1 MSGLRARLDRIPLDI
16 WHLADDAAVQ
26 AGGSTNIFI
35 AWLRLFDSDG
45 GRAERYRLL
54 LDADLFNPMGQVL
67 GKIAEFLHM
76 FFMVIAGY
84 AVWAIEAVV
93 NPDRLLRGLSSA
105 YQSLTSRL
113 FEVFPPQALVAATFA
128 ILVLRIFIQQAPGDV
143 TIGSAKTSARLTK
156 THWQRLASGF
166 AVMSIVLILVAN
178 PFRLAQ
184 EALKAVAVF
193 SGFLTGND
201 AETLHR
207 LMVSGNVN
215 QILRPITQMI
225 TYHDVLSPECS
236 ATWSQVINSGNT
248 SVLSTCLTQ
257 AQVNAASSPGVI
269 TLTLSILAL
278 AIAACF
284 GYFAFIVLKQLLIHI
299 SLMVYHLV
307 ILAWVGALSLAHRRA
322 YDKLAREVGMAGRHF
337 VITMAIVLVISVI
350 PVWFLQFVGEIPG
363 LPLWL
368 EFILIAIGYVVTG
381 QVVAVMTRALD
392 DGKSWKEN
400 WKEAFT
406 KEDTLSETISK
417 KMSDSTIQK
426 TLYPADDQ
434 KKAVANPFADQ
445 TKAGKE
451 WVGGKWQSTKGA
463 VRFGGKGAAGQ
474 ENSDSPELDAA
485 AQKVV
490 LAAPAASSPAPAPA
504 PTPADPTQARAPDP
518 SESSAPSAAPVAAD
532 EPTFSN
538 VPFSAEERQA
548 HDILTQVVSAFPY
561 IRMAY
566 YVATG
571 SDGETTVMKSPSVD
585 ESDTSAVFRPSVD
598 IRTDSA
604 VYTMDRGGTAVVG
617 TPLADIQ
624 VPGNT
629 QTTVSGDTLTSPQ
642 AEPGGMTD
650 LVRGY
655 LDNVVRRIY
664 ETAPESGRDIIAR
677 PDGVLDLSGSSF
689 GLALP
694 AYHDSGVPKT
704 VWDKLRIPDPMTIES
719 DIISISGGVAEA
731 DRLRNVEEALGD
743 PSFESPN
750 SIAGL
755 ALTAGRDRGGNTV
768 IREATRGGFGDD
780 V

>member
-1 MSGLRARLDRIPLDI
+1 
-16 WHLADDAAVQ
+16 
-26 AGGSTNIFI
+26 
-35 AWLRLFDSDG
+35 
-45 GRAERYRLL
+45 
-54 LDADLFNPMGQVL
+54 
-67 GKIAEFLHM
+67 
-76 FFMVIAGY
+76 
-84 AVWAIEAVV
+84 
-93 NPDRLLRGLSSA
+93 
-105 YQSLTSRL
+105 
-113 FEVFPPQALVAATFA
+113 
-128 ILVLRIFIQQAPGDV
+128 
-143 TIGSAKTSARLTK
+143 
-156 THWQRLASGF
+156 
-166 AVMSIVLILVAN
+166 
-178 PFRLAQ
+178 
-184 EALKAVAVF
+184 
-193 SGFLTGND
+193 
-201 AETLHR
+201 
-207 LMVSGNVN
+207 
-215 QILRPITQMI
+215 MI

-257 AQVNAASSPGVI
+257 AQVNAASNPGVI

-307 ILAWVGALSLAHRRA
+307 ILAWVGAVSLAHRRA

-363 LPLWL
+363 VPLWL
-368 EFILIAIGYVVTG
+368 EFILIAIGYVVTA

-406 KEDTLSETISK
+406 KEDALSETISK

-490 LAAPAASSPAPAPA
+490 LTAPAASAPALVGPTQVPAADAFGSPAPAAA
-504 PTPADPTQARAPDP
+504 PP
-518 SESSAPSAAPVAAD
+518 APVAAD
-532 EPTFSN
+532 ELTFSGMP
-538 VPFSAEERQA
+538 VPSEVRRVF
-548 HDILTQVVSAFPY
+548 DIATQVISAAPY
-561 IRMAY
+561 AALPHV
-566 YVATG
+566 VATG
-571 SDGETTVMKSPSVD
+571 SDGELTVMKSPSAEGSDAPAEQALQFVD
-585 ESDTSAVFRPSVD
+585 LRSNAAT
-598 IRTDSA
+598 
-604 VYTMDRGGTAVVG
+604 YLMDRGGVPANIDPVVERGLG
-617 TPLADIQ
+617 TDTL
-624 VPGNT
+624 
-629 QTTVSGDTLTSPQ
+629 TTISGDTLTSSQ
-642 AEPGGMTD
+642 VGSDGVNRDA
-650 LVRGY
+650 VRGY

-689 GLALP
+689 RRALP
-694 AYHDSGVPKT
+694 AYLDSGVPKT
-704 VWDKLRIPDPMTIES
+704 VFDTLRIPVPMTIES

-731 DRLRNVEEALGD
+731 DRLRNLKEALGD

-750 SIAGL
+750 SITGL
-755 ALTAGRDRGGNTV
+755 ALTAGQDRGGNTV

>member
-1 MSGLRARLDRIPLDI
+1 MSGLRARLDQLPLDI
-16 WHLADDAAVQ
+16 WYLADDAAVQ
-26 AGGSTNIFI
+26 TSGSTNIFVS
-35 AWLRLFDSDG
+35 WLRLFDSDG
-45 GRAERYRLL
+45 GRVDQYRLL
-54 LDADLFNPMGQVL
+54 LDANLFDPMGQVL

-76 FFMVIAGY
+76 FFTVITGY

-93 NPDRLLRGLSSA
+93 NPDRLLRALSSA
-105 YQSLTSRL
+105 YQSLTGRL

-128 ILVLRIFIQQAPGDV
+128 ILVLRIFIQQSPGDI

-207 LMVSGNVN
+207 IMVSGNVN
-215 QILRPITQMI
+215 QIMRPITQMI
-225 TYHDVLSPECS
+225 TYHDVLSAECS
-236 ATWSQVINSGNT
+236 AVWSQVINSGNT

-257 AQVNAASSPGVI
+257 AQSNAAGNPGVI
-269 TLTLSILAL
+269 TLTLSLLAL

-350 PVWFLQFVGEIPG
+350 PTWFLQFVGEIPG

-368 EFILIAIGYVVTG
+368 EFILIAIGYVVTA

-406 KEDTLSETISK
+406 QEDTLSTTISK

-434 KKAVANPFADQ
+434 KKATANPFADQ
-445 TKAGKE
+445 TAAGKE
-451 WVGGKWQSTKGA
+451 WVGGKWQATKGAA
-463 VRFGGKGAAGQ
+463 VRFGGKTAAGR
-474 ENSDSPELDAA
+474 ENSDFPELDAA

-490 LAAPAASSPAPAPA
+490 LTVPAAPAPA
-504 PTPADPTQARAPDP
+504 PMGPTQAPAPDAFGSP
-518 SESSAPSAAPVAAD
+518 APSAAPVAAD
-532 EPTFSN
+532 EPMFSGMP
-538 VPFSAEERQA
+538 VPSEVRRVF
-548 HDILTQVVSAFPY
+548 DIATQVISAAPY
-561 IRMAY
+561 AALPHV
-566 YVATG
+566 VATG
-571 SDGETTVMKSPSVD
+571 SDGELTVMKSPSS
-585 ESDTSAVFRPSVD
+585 EGSDTPAEQALQFVD
-598 IRTDSA
+598 LRSNAAT
-604 VYTMDRGGTAVVG
+604 YLMDRGGVPANIDPVVG
-617 TPLADIQ
+617 EGPITDTL
-624 VPGNT
+624 
-629 QTTVSGDTLTSPQ
+629 TTVSGDTIAGSQ
-642 AEPGGMTD
+642 AGSGGANQD
-650 LVRGY
+650 SVRRY

-664 ETAPESGRDIIAR
+664 ETAPESGRDIVVR

-689 GLALP
+689 RLARP
-694 AYHDSGVPKT
+694 MNPDTGVQNAVFDT
-704 VWDKLRIPDPMTIES
+704 LRISDPITIES
-719 DIISISGGVAEA
+719 DILSVSGGVAEA
-731 DRLRNVEEALGD
+731 ERARNVEEALGV
-743 PSFESPN
+743 PFSESPN
-750 SIAGL
+750 SLVGL
-755 ALTAGRDRGGNTV
+755 ALTAGRGRDGNTV
-768 IREATRGGFGDD
+768 IRDATRGGFGDD